1 MSKKIVKSEAGKDKK
16 SSKGI
21 CVKSTLANVE
31 KYWDSWYVEG
41 LKDFIREPNLTPMV
55 DKEYLTNGKIEK
67 AIEVVDQYVKKI

>member
-1 MSKKIVKSEAGKDKK
+1 LSKKILKPVSGKDKK
-16 SSKGI
+16 STKGI
-21 CVKSTLANVE
+21 CVKSTLANIE
-31 KYWDSWYVEG
+31 KFWDSWYVEG

>member
-1 MSKKIVKSEAGKDKK
+1 MSKKIVKSGAGKDKK
-16 SSKGI
+16 SSMGI